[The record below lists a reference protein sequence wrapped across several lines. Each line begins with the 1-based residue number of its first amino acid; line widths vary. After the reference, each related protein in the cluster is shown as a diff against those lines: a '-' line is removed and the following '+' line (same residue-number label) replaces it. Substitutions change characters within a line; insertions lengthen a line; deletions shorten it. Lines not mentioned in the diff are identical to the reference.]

1 MMACT
6 HPVLYKIKDDLKC
19 IVCGAII
26 APNSDETT
34 NMSKDTQATE
44 TAPKQPKI
52 GVKRNSRKRGVE
64 HG

>member
-26 APNSDETT
+26 APNSEKIAKVD
-34 NMSKDTQATE
+34 NPAQDTE
-44 TAPKQPKI
+44 TAPEQPKNA
-52 GVKRNSRKRGVE
+52 VKRNRKRGAE
-64 HG
+64 NG